1 MKNRIEMYGNKVFGV
16 EVSEYGLEYGRLDY
30 RTLSRMGQVGIMF
43 LLMSNWS
50 NNERRITMN
59 ENFKNLVD
67 AIGSLAE
74 IASLMRDNLVRVG
87 FTREE
92 AVKMAADFIIEFARS
107 NE

>member
-1 MKNRIEMYGNKVFGV
+1 
-16 EVSEYGLEYGRLDY
+16 
-30 RTLSRMGQVGIMF
+30 
-43 LLMSNWS
+43 
-50 NNERRITMN
+50 MN

-92 AVKMAADFIIEFARS
+92 AVKMAADFIIEVTRS

>member
-1 MKNRIEMYGNKVFGV
+1 
-16 EVSEYGLEYGRLDY
+16 
-30 RTLSRMGQVGIMF
+30 
-43 LLMSNWS
+43 
-50 NNERRITMN
+50 MN

-92 AVKMAADFIIEFARS
+92 AVKMASDFIIEFARS